1 MQLPTACTLCPRR
14 CGANRAAGQIGFC
27 GAGATLR
34 LGRAALHHWEEPCL
48 SGDPD
53 AETGSGTVFF
63 SGCTLQ
69 CCYCQNH
76 NISQGGVGFD
86 LPPERLA
93 EIFIELQQGGAKNLN
108 LVTPTQWLPWI
119 LPALDAARARGFALP
134 VVYNT
139 GGYETPETIRALADY
154 VDIWLTDFKYASADV
169 AAALSAAR
177 DYPTVAQAG
186 LRQMLA
192 QVGAPQLD
200 ADGYLQRGV
209 IVRHLALPGHI
220 DDSLAV
226 LALLA
231 QIRQQT
237 AIPFLTS
244 LMSQFTPFF
253 KAAEHGLGRRIT
265 SYEYRKVVNAALT
278 HGLTQGYMQQKSSAQ
293 EEYTPAFDGE
303 GLGL

>member
-76 NISQGGVGFD
+76 NISQGGAGFD
-86 LPPERLA
+86 LPPERLS

-231 QIRQQT
+231 QIRKQT
-237 AIPFLTS
+237 ATPFLTS

-278 HGLTQGYMQQKSSAQ
+278 LGLTQGYMQQKSSAQ